1 MSYACIRSYKRLAS
15 NMIQIEEPHHH
26 KDEQEELA
34 AQKARQRT
42 SLLHYG
48 INHFVLFCLEC
59 LMYHY
64 IENENHFNFYFYF
77 I

>member
-1 MSYACIRSYKRLAS
+1 
-15 NMIQIEEPHHH
+15 MIHIEEPHHH

-48 INHFVLFCLEC
+48 INHFCSLLSGVFDVSL
-59 LMYHY
+59 H
-64 IENENHFNFYFYF
+64 
-77 I
+77 